1 MNMMNKNKNKTVN
14 VMLMEYMAYMAY
26 MAYMVYGVYACAGRE
41 AEAEAGPREQRTMR
55 LLVQVV
61 FTGAKVFGRAFTEAY
76 RQAAAT
82 ATAKPAAG
90 AAAAAAGSSRV
101 RDNGITLDEACK
113 ILDVEPKGLSLDK
126 AQTKYDYL
134 FDINSKEKGGSFYVQ
149 SKVYRAYERVKAELD
164 AVSNETQGKS
174 TSTSPSE
181 SAGTTNNNANGS
193 GSSPGGSS
201 SPNP

>member
-1 MNMMNKNKNKTVN
+1 
-14 VMLMEYMAYMAY
+14 MAH
-26 MAYMVYGVYACAGRE
+26 
-41 AEAEAGPREQRTMR
+41 R

-82 ATAKPAAG
+82 ATTKPAAG
-90 AAAAAAGSSRV
+90 AAAAAAGGSRV

-126 AQTKYDYL
+126 ATTKYDYL

-164 AVSNETQGKS
+164 AVSKETQGK
-174 TSTSPSE
+174 TTASPS
-181 SAGTTNNNANGS
+181 ATTNNNATGS
-193 GSSPGGSS
+193 GSSPGSSSGGS